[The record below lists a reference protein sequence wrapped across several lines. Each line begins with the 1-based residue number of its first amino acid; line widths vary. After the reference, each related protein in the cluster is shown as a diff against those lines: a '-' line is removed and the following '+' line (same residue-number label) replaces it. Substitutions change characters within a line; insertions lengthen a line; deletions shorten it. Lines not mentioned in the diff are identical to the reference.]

1 MQHTYSLNPE
11 AVKSW
16 FDMIEEFIVK
26 AGIDRALIYEMDES
40 GFLTAYPGKDQ
51 VIGERGTKTQHKQG
65 GADRKNV
72 TVVVTI
78 CTDGTTIQPLVIF
91 KGKNLQ
97 SSWNQDNAAN
107 A

>member
-1 MQHTYSLNPE
+1 MQQNRSFLLLRKESLWTSYWSHQNEVSPCPIAKYDAKLTLE
-11 AVKSW
+11 KIGSLAK
-16 FDMIEEFIVK
+16 K
-26 AGIDRALIYEMDES
+26 APRHSINR
-40 GFLTAYPGKDQ
+40 
-51 VIGERGTKTQHKQG
+51 G
-65 GADRKNV
+65 GADRENV

-78 CTDGTTIQPLVIF
+78 CADGTTVRPLVIF